1 MRGRPSTLAR
11 AAALLGCGLL
21 AVLLLLPGRAPA
33 TRSDRMPV
41 PSLLPA
47 PRAGDVP
54 VLQLPRPVLPPVG
67 HALAPPPA
75 RVSPLTAGVRV
86 HRLLVPPPLPPR
98 VHRLHVIPPT
108 LALTPFEPARIPS
121 DAPPRLY
128 EPSPATG
135 RRMGAPRLL
144 TPGALPDGLR
154 FHYDDAYTGWPVA
167 PLHASHLLHGD
178 FNDPREGGYHFGV
191 DIPVD
196 DSKPALQAPPG
207 MSHRIFAVESG
218 VLHYTRHGEMSL
230 NCNDRRFQAGH
241 FSYWHASPG
250 WPEGTYVHAGDM
262 IGWTCLNEW
271 HVHLSEWAL
280 VNGQRTWVNPLHA
293 GGKLRPYVDTSAPVI
308 RALYAYGPPA
318 ASWAPRAGGEL
329 AASDG
334 ALTLSF
340 GNLRGAVDLRAWI
353 DDSQGGTGR
362 DGASPPL
369 AADIS
374 PYRIWV
380 QIRRPADGAIVWQR
394 TSWQSDMLLTGRQ
407 RLYAHFATRS
417 RPPLSD
423 YLCAETAGACS
434 GRLFYHL
441 LVSDDRYLWDT
452 RSVRDGT
459 YTLTVRAS
467 DIGGNVGTR
476 SVPLSVRN
484 AD

>member
-1 MRGRPSTLAR
+1 M
-11 AAALLGCGLL
+11 
-21 AVLLLLPGRAPA
+21 
-33 TRSDRMPV
+33 
-41 PSLLPA
+41 
-47 PRAGDVP
+47 
-54 VLQLPRPVLPPVG
+54 
-67 HALAPPPA
+67 
-75 RVSPLTAGVRV
+75 
-86 HRLLVPPPLPPR
+86 
-98 VHRLHVIPPT
+98 
-108 LALTPFEPARIPS
+108 
-121 DAPPRLY
+121 
-128 EPSPATG
+128 
-135 RRMGAPRLL
+135 
-144 TPGALPDGLR
+144 
-154 FHYDDAYTGWPVA
+154 
-167 PLHASHLLHGD
+167 
-178 FNDPREGGYHFGV
+178 
-191 DIPVD
+191 
-196 DSKPALQAPPG
+196 
-207 MSHRIFAVESG
+207 
-218 VLHYTRHGEMSL
+218 
-230 NCNDRRFQAGH
+230 
-241 FSYWHASPG
+241 
-250 WPEGTYVHAGDM
+250 
-262 IGWTCLNEW
+262 
-271 HVHLSEWAL
+271 
-280 VNGQRTWVNPLHA
+280 NGQRTWVNPLHA

-318 ASWAPRAGGEL
+318 ASWAPHAGGEL

-407 RLYAHFATRS
+407 RLYAHFAARS

-441 LVSDDRYLWDT
+441 VVSDDRYLWDT

-476 SVPLSVRN
+476 SVTLTVRN